1 MPNWCAND
9 ITIEHDDPAMLEKIV
24 RIVNN
29 DESEDRGLFASF
41 VPPPDTPAYRDEYDE
56 SQSELHDD
64 PTWWRNWNIEN
75 WGTKWE
81 PNPDSIGWYQE
92 KSESNPAII
101 KKIRLSFDT
110 AWSPPLA
117 FYGNLEELGYSID
130 AVFMEAGWGY
140 WGNWKNGEIRHKGD
154 LEYLVLE
161 CEDEWIVDEA
171 KSKEK
176 ALSLGITE
184 DVFNKCELAHIRGG

>member
-1 MPNWCAND
+1 MPNWCVND

-24 RIVNN
+24 QIVNN
-29 DESEDRGLFASF
+29 DDTEDKGFFASL
-41 VPPPDTPAYRDEYDE
+41 VPPPNTPAYRDEYDK
-56 SQSELHDD
+56 SQSELHGD

-75 WGTKWE
+75 WGTKWDA
-81 PNPDSIGWYQE
+81 NPDNLYFSYE
-92 KSESNPAII
+92 TA
-101 KKIRLSFDT
+101 KKIRLCFDT

-117 FYGNLEELGYSID
+117 FYETLEKQGYSID
-130 AVFMEAGWGY
+130 AVYMECGWGY
-140 WGNWKNGEIRHKGD
+140 WGNWMNGETRHSGN
-154 LEYLVLE
+154 LEYLVFE

-184 DVFNKCELAHIRGG
+184 DVFDKCDLAHPRGG